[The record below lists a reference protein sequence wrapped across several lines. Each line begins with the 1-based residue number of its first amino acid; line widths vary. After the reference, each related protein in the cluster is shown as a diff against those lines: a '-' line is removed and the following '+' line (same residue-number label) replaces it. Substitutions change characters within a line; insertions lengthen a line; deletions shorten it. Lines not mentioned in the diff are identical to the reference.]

1 LAAESISSKIK
12 GRTIVADSFFEEG
25 RKMPRDTYRYHFIQ
39 GNRIV
44 YSGITTDLKTRER
57 EHRQRFGEDGHIK
70 QVGPAT
76 TRDTGLVWETRQ
88 TELGNPTRKS
98 LN

>member
-1 LAAESISSKIK
+1 
-12 GRTIVADSFFEEG
+12 
-25 RKMPRDTYRYHFIQ
+25 MPRDTYRYHFIQ
-39 GNRIV
+39 GDRIV

-57 EHRQRFGEDGHIK
+57 EHKQRFGEDGRIK

-88 TELGNPTRKS
+88 TKLGNPTRKS